1 MESPI
6 NPAVWQ
12 VLYNAALGTLSAAA
26 LYSVYHQKY
35 DMESGQRALFVELAK
50 ATAEEDRIAK
60 LAAIEAG
67 CRPEVVR
74 RQPAARMS
82 ALKYGAPVV
91 QMAKLQK
98 DGANV
103 ASVRAAVK
111 VILYIYGPD
120 ESGRAQLQSLGGFKT
135 LLTTLSEAQRQG
147 EEELMEEVAQA
158 LNALTEVDDSEVV
171 LDTDVPAGSEG
182 AAALARMPAT
192 VKMLRILDPEGSV
205 TFLIS
210 MTGIFANICTL
221 TEGATNVGR
230 GTDGHSGMS
239 YFLHLLDHTNR
250 RVVANAVT
258 VVRFFAR
265 AQIGQEEL
273 VETENITRLADSLQ
287 VTAEP
292 VVVNS
297 ILTVILVM
305 AGSKKYGEAFFSGVA
320 SSTIPATLFELW
332 VRGSEKPLRSRAEVL
347 SRLLLRIPQTAPVV
361 AALFERFRV
370 QIEERRRRDEEE
382 YKQQMQQMQQNQM
395 MQRMMMEQMGMDP
408 SMMG

>member
-12 VLYNAALGTLSAAA
+12 VLFNAALGTLSVAT
-26 LYSVYHQKY
+26 LFSVYHQKY

-50 ATAEEDRIAK
+50 TTTEEARTTK
-60 LAAIEAG
+60 LAEIEG
-67 CRPEVVR
+67 CCRPEAVR

-82 ALKYGAPVV
+82 ALKYGAPIV
-91 QMAKLQK
+91 QMAKLQR
-98 DGANV
+98 DGSNV

-111 VILYIYGPD
+111 AILYVYGPD
-120 ESGRAQLQSLGGFKT
+120 AEGRAKLHRLGGFKT
-135 LLTTLSEAQRQG
+135 LFTTLSEAQRQG

-158 LNALTEVDDSEVV
+158 LDALTEVDDSEVV
-171 LDTDVPAGSEG
+171 LDMDVPPGSEG

-205 TFLIS
+205 SFLTS
-210 MTGIFANICTL
+210 LTGIFANICTL
-221 TEGATNVGR
+221 AEGASNIGR
-230 GTDGHSGMS
+230 GTDGHTGMS
-239 YFLHLLDHTNR
+239 YFLRLLDHTNR

-258 VVRFFAR
+258 VVRFLAR
-265 AQIGQEEL
+265 AQMCQEEL
-273 VETENITRLADSLQ
+273 VESENITRLADNLQ

-305 AGSKKYGEAFFSGVA
+305 AGSKKYGEAFFTGVA
-320 SSTIPATLFELW
+320 SSTIPGTLFELW
-332 VRGSEKPLRSRAEVL
+332 VRSTEKALRSRAEVL

-361 AALFERFRV
+361 AALFERYRV

-395 MQRMMMEQMGMDP
+395 MQRMMMEQMGIDP
-408 SMMG
+408 SMLK

>member
-12 VLYNAALGTLSAAA
+12 VLYNAALGGLSAAA
-26 LYSVYHQKY
+26 LYSIYHQKY
-35 DMESGQRALFVELAK
+35 DMESGQRAVFRELAK
-50 ATAEEDRIAK
+50 ATTEEARTAK
-60 LAAIEAG
+60 LAEIEAG

-82 ALKYGAPVV
+82 ALKHGAPIV

-98 DGANV
+98 DGSNA

-111 VILYIYGPD
+111 VMLYVYGPD
-120 ESGRAQLQSLGGFKT
+120 AEGRDELQRLGGYKT

-158 LNALTEVDDSEVV
+158 LDALTEVDDSEVV
-171 LDTDVPAGSEG
+171 LDTDVPAGSAG

-205 TFLIS
+205 TFLAS
-210 MTGIFANICTL
+210 LTGIFSNICTL
-221 TEGATNVGR
+221 AEGAANVGK
-230 GTDGHSGMS
+230 GTDGHTGMS
-239 YFLHLLDHTNR
+239 YFLRLLDHTNR

-258 VVRFFAR
+258 VVRFLAR
-265 AQIGQEEL
+265 AQMCQEEL
-273 VETENITRLADSLQ
+273 IEAENITRLADNLH
-287 VTAEP
+287 VTSEP

-332 VRGSEKPLRSRAEVL
+332 VRSSEKALRSRAEVL

-382 YKQQMQQMQQNQM
+382 YKQHMQQMQQNQM